1 MSPFGCSGINWR
13 TRQSLESTHEEHVQ
27 ARERCVLAAIPI
39 LDKIDLKTKA
49 MMKIKEGHYI
59 TIKGSIRED
68 DVILINIYTP
78 NTKVKVN

>member
-1 MSPFGCSGINWR
+1 M
-13 TRQSLESTHEEHVQ
+13 Q
-27 ARERCVLAAIPI
+27 ARERCVLAAIPL

-49 MMKIKEGHYI
+49 
-59 TIKGSIRED
+59 IKGSIRED